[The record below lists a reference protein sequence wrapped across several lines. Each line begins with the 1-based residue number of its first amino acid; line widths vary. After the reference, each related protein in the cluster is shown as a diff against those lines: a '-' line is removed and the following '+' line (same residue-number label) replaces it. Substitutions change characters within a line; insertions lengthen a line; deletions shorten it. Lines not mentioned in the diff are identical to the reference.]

1 MTHIFKSSFSILCA
15 LVFLMLG
22 ALFADNV
29 PAPIKDPATLIHDEL
44 ARLDTLIQATQQSL
58 EGQKKLREKIV
69 EYQKLQEEFA
79 QNPKDNDVL
88 LNMVKSA
95 HRTLQAI
102 KENHLTQ
109 TFDTDF
115 IDELTV
121 LSQPASK
128 RGIPKP

>member
-1 MTHIFKSSFSILCA
+1 
-15 LVFLMLG
+15 MLG
-22 ALFADNV
+22 SLFADHF

-69 EYQKLQEEFA
+69 EYEKLQEEFA
-79 QNPKDNDVL
+79 RNPKDNDVL

-102 KENHLTQ
+102 KANNLTQ